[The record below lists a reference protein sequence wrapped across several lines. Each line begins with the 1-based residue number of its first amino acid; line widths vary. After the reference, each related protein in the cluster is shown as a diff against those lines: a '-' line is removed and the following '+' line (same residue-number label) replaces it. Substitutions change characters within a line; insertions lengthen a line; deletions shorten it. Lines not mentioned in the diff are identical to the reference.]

1 MRKNVKN
8 AHITIIVLYEVVM
21 AKNHTRYIFSMGELS
36 RKDNSIAFRNE
47 KGSFYLPIEETRE
60 LYCLNEV
67 SFNTKFLDFISKAGI
82 TLHVFNYYGHYSGSF
97 YPKESLISG
106 DLTVRQSIVYV
117 NERLKIA
124 KNIVLGI
131 AKNIH
136 EVLYHY
142 YRHDK
147 KELKPFLDWLRVDVP
162 SLLNKELS
170 IEQILFIEGQIWSRF
185 YDSFKFFL
193 PQEFLLNKRVK
204 RPPDNP
210 MNALISFGNTLLY
223 TKTIASIYHTHL
235 NQSISFL
242 HSPREGRFS
251 LSLDLSEAFKP
262 VVVFRTI
269 FDLVGRKKLQV
280 QKHFDKALNFALLN
294 EDGKKIFISA
304 FEERINE
311 TFLHVKLKRKVSY
324 KHCIK
329 LDGYKL
335 TKTIIEGKEFVPF
348 CLKDKM

>member
-1 MRKNVKN
+1 
-8 AHITIIVLYEVVM
+8 M

-47 KGSFYLPIEETRE
+47 KGNFYLPIEETRE

-67 SFNTKFLDFISKAGI
+67 SFNTKFLDFIAKAGI
-82 TLHVFNYYGHYSGSF
+82 TLHIFNYHGNYSGTF
-97 YPKESLISG
+97 YPKAYLVSG
-106 DLTVRQSIVYV
+106 DLNVKQALCFV
-117 NERLKIA
+117 NERFSIA
-124 KNIVLGI
+124 KNIVSAI
-131 AKNIH
+131 AQNIH

-147 KELKPFLDWLRVDVP
+147 KELKPYLDWLKDDVP
-162 SLLNKELS
+162 SLLHVTTKV
-170 IEQILFIEGQIWSRF
+170 EQILFVEGQVWSRF
-185 YDSFKFFL
+185 YDSFKYFL
-193 PQEFLLNKRVK
+193 PEDFVMNKRVK

-210 MNALISFGNTLLY
+210 INALISFGNTLLY

-242 HSPREGRFS
+242 HSPGEGRFS

-262 VVVFRTI
+262 IIVFKTI

-280 QKHFDKALNFALLN
+280 LKHFDKSLNYALLN
-294 EDGKKIFISA
+294 DEGKKIFIDA
-304 FEERINE
+304 FEERMNE
-311 TFLHVKLKRKVSY
+311 TFLHVKLKRKVTY
-324 KHCIK
+324 KHCLK

-335 TKTIIEGKEFVPF
+335 IKTIVEGREFMPFLLKE
-348 CLKDKM
+348 KM